1 MEINGSV
8 AKNFESTKIA
18 KSGPMARR
26 FRLRRHVEWLFP

>member
-18 KSGPMARR
+18 KSGQWPAASGFAGM
-26 FRLRRHVEWLFP
+26 FEWLFP